1 MRIGDKIKV
10 DCTDTG
16 KSVESVIHRISK
28 DWIDV
33 VVGSNVVIRLNK
45 RPNSTLYI
53 GNNAG
58 MEFTARLIEDNATPL
73 KNRGSKF

>member
-1 MRIGDKIKV
+1 MMVGEKIKV

-33 VVGSNVVIRLNK
+33 VVGANVVIRLNK
-45 RPNSTLYI
+45 RPNTTLYV
-53 GNNAG
+53 GSNAG
-58 MEFTARLIEDNATPL
+58 MEFTAKLIEDKAASL
-73 KNRGSKF
+73 KNRASR

>member
-16 KSVESVIHRISK
+16 KSVESIIHRISK

-33 VVGSNVVIRLNK
+33 VVGANVVIRLNK
-45 RPNSTLYI
+45 RPNTSLYI

-58 MEFTARLIEDNATPL
+58 MEFTTRIIENNPTQL
-73 KNRGSKF
+73 KNRASR

>member
-16 KSVESVIHRISK
+16 KSVETTIHRISR

-33 VVGSNVVIRLNK
+33 VVGAGVVIRLNK
-45 RPNSTLYI
+45 RPNTTLYI
-53 GNNAG
+53 GSNAG
-58 MEFTARLIEDNATPL
+58 MEFTARLIEDKLPAL
-73 KNRGSKF
+73 KNRAPR

>member
-33 VVGSNVVIRLNK
+33 VVGVGVVIRLNR
-45 RPNSTLYI
+45 RPNTTLYV
-53 GNNAG
+53 GSNAG
-58 MEFTARLIEDNATPL
+58 MEFTARLIEDTAAPL
-73 KNRGSKF
+73 KNRAVR